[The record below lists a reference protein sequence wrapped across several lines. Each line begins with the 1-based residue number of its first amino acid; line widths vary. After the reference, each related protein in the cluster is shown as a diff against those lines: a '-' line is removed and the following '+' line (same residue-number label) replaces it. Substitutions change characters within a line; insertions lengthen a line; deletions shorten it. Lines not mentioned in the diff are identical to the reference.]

1 MARAKNRSTSQK
13 IAALELEIAKEK
25 LQLEVENLSSFL
37 SDFDAEKLNFLLGV
51 QSKLNKLRLDYDVKI
66 NQSPVEKEIDSI
78 RTFAQKESD
87 RQDAENEKELE
98 A

>member
-1 MARAKNRSTSQK
+1 MP
-13 IAALELEIAKEK
+13 EINAD
-25 LQLEVENLSSFL
+25 LS
-37 SDFDAEKLNFLLGV
+37 NWRRI